1 MKKIRYK
8 ILDNWSVKGPEEDT
22 GTNALKIYMPYGLPE
37 CVLMPGDDTLI
48 PTGLHFPGLY
58 KDFII
63 IPIHHTYPNK
73 GSDVMEMWNGKLS
86 DVHPILH
93 MSICVDAEQVF
104 IHIINLGKTEL
115 KYKPGNTIAYFCF
128 SKLIEVGDVSFLD
141 DEETFGKE
149 GEEELAGYDD

>member
-1 MKKIRYK
+1 MKKIRYE
-8 ILDNWSVKGPEEDT
+8 ILDGWSLKNPGEDT

-86 DVHPILH
+86 ETHPILH
-93 MSICVDAEQVF
+93 MSICADYDQVF
-104 IHIINLGKTEL
+104 IHIINLGKSEL

-128 SKLIEVGDVSFLD
+128 ARLIDVGDVSFLD
-141 DEETFGKE
+141 DKKTFGEE
-149 GEEELAGYDD
+149 GENIE